1 MALIEETLFG
11 TVDKVQIAIDRL
23 KAFEPADGYWLAF
36 SGGKDSVVI
45 KRLAQMAFWR
55 GWYEME
61 FVKLTVLYNGNLVFE
76 RKDGCVCV
84 IENYAA
90 VMIKLQLSIGDVID
104 LAELL
109 GKDGAE

>member
-55 GWYEME
+55 GWYEIGARHACHMADIDRVYM
-61 FVKLTVLYNGNLVFE
+61 FDGVSAFPKGQLLSTLVDTGLKKGE
-76 RKDGCVCV
+76 T
-84 IENYAA
+84 
-90 VMIKLQLSIGDVID
+90 LD

-109 GKDGAE
+109 GKDAT